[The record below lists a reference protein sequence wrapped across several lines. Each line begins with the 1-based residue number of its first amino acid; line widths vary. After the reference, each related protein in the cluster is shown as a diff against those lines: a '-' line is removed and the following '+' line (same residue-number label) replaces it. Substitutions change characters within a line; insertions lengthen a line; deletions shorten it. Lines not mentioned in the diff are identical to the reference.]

1 MNTETHIHKMN
12 KPNIEDATR
21 KELIAYMAYQDSL
34 LNGVTQ
40 LEQQISRTCSLL
52 SSDLEKINTGNTDG
66 LIILSLADSMLKK
79 LMFTIKNKDFFI
91 GTPPEGKNTGKVV
104 EMEVISETKEIVN
117 PGGNPF
123 EEVSKKIKANLNG
136 SK

>member
-21 KELIAYMAYQDSL
+21 KELIAYIAYQDSL

-91 GTPPEGKNTGKVV
+91 GKSTSQVPFEEKGIDIGDMPV
-104 EMEVISETKEIVN
+104 EEKPKEFT
-117 PGGNPF
+117 GNPF
-123 EEVSKKIKANLNG
+123 ELMSEKVKNG
-136 SK
+136 KQ